1 VKHEREIAEVGNAG
15 WVKGSISVDV
25 SVWFVSILASCSND
39 VFNILGGKLLGSEVA
54 VLSTQVA
61 DLARLGLAGIA
72 NRYLA
77 TLVRIL
83 VSASSGAVAV
93 RGDSLLVDVVHEW
106 AAGSGET
113 REGDAELDT
122 STIGS

>member
-1 VKHEREIAEVGNAG
+1 MCRRICLVCQYTGIV
-15 WVKGSISVDV
+15 
-25 SVWFVSILASCSND
+25 LND

-83 VSASSGAVAV
+83 VSASSSAVAV
-93 RGDSLLVDVVHEW
+93 RGDSLLVDMVHEW
-106 AAGSGET
+106 ATGSGET
-113 REGDAELDT
+113 REGDTELDT